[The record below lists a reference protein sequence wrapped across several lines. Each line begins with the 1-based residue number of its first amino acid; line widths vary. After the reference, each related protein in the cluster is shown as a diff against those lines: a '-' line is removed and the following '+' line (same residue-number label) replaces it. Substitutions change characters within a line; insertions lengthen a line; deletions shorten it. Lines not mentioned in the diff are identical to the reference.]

1 MVDEKMTYMKI
12 GWNLFVWRGGSLK
25 AHLLIRSNHITYIS
39 DEYNSS
45 QIPTHF
51 FAEHDVCYVVMTPFS
66 GGCFLWISRPSRVDS
81 AIGAPNAVVKC
92 ATLGWAGRGSAAKPM
107 IAPKKKNA
115 QASGVGKW
123 QMWWWSMGCFCF
135 LHFFQWSWSQFLRWN
150 VGTLRL
156 LVWKKSGWQELQQLG
171 ISIFNRTG
179 RSSGKTVH
187 LEPLHDSE
195 SSSYHDDILKGRL
208 VVLLCHGC
216 DMCFIAILIFWGER
230 SPGHG
235 VAFLVALGIVRDFPV
250 EINNFLV
257 RLQSLLAD
265 WSVGTAAGVP
275 VLLRCWKSL
284 TGLLQIRRRWVFYS
298 ISEVRWRVGFWM
310 FLVPTQ
316 KPSNNSQ

>member
-1 MVDEKMTYMKI
+1 MFPLDFQALQS
-12 GWNLFVWRGGSLK
+12 WQCHWCP
-25 AHLLIRSNHITYIS
+25 
-39 DEYNSS
+39 
-45 QIPTHF
+45 Q
-51 FAEHDVCYVVMTPFS
+51 CS
-66 GGCFLWISRPSRVDS
+66 GEVRHVGLSRPRISREANDR
-81 AIGAPNAVVKC
+81 
-92 ATLGWAGRGSAAKPM
+92 
-107 IAPKKKNA
+107 PKKKERPSVRGWKVADVVMVYGMFLFLTFFPMVMESVFEMECGNA
-115 QASGVGKW
+115 EAS
-123 QMWWWSMGCFCF
+123 C
-135 LHFFQWSWSQFLRWN
+135 L
-150 VGTLRL
+150 
-156 LVWKKSGWQELQQLG
+156 KKAGWQELQQLG

-195 SSSYHDDILKGRL
+195 SSSYHDGILKGRL